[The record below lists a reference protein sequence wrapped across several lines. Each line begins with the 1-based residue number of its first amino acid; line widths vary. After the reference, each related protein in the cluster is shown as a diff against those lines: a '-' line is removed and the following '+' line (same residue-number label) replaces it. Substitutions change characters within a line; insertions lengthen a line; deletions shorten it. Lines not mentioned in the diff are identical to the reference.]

1 MYINLL
7 ITIIGLLL
15 LSALVTGTEVA
26 FVSANKLKIE
36 LDKNKGSFTAHLL
49 SWLFRQMNMVTI
61 MLLFAKTVLL
71 LFLVLS
77 SVNLYLNLAST
88 LNFTT
93 TQSFLVPFFMFIS
106 LWLISVITTDLA
118 PKILFRINSN
128 GISKVVVVPI
138 LVLHAILY
146 PLLFLFVKSSE
157 GFLKMFF
164 GINVNEKNYRF
175 SNSDI
180 DHFIR
185 EFSNEKEEN
194 SSEPEL
200 QMLQNAI
207 DFKEVKI
214 RECMIPRTEIIGI
227 DLSNNIQE
235 LKQLFVETGHSKI
248 LVYENSIDNIIGYVH
263 SNDLFNKPKS
273 IKAILRTIILAPET
287 MQANVLLRKLI
298 KQNQSIAVVLDEFGG
313 TSGIIAMEDLM
324 EEIFGEIEDEFDTQ
338 ELLEKKIDDTNFLFS
353 ARIEIDY
360 LNEHYGFGIKTSEE
374 YETLA
379 GYIIFEYRSIPQKGE
394 KLTLGKFDFEIL
406 QANQTKII
414 SVRLQ
419 LHEKTL

>member
-7 ITIIGLLL
+7 FTILALLV

-36 LDKNKGSFTAHLL
+36 LDKNKGSFSAHLL

-71 LFLVLS
+71 IFLVLS
-77 SVNLYLNLAST
+77 AVNLYLNFNLTETYSPA
-88 LNFTT
+88 TT
-93 TQSFLVPFFMFIS
+93 FLIPVFIFIS
-106 LWLISVITTDLA
+106 LWLATVLLSDLV
-118 PKILFRINSN
+118 PKILFRLNPN
-128 GISKVVVVPI
+128 GISKTVVFPI
-138 LVLHAILY
+138 LILHAALY
-146 PLLFLFVKSSE
+146 PILFLFVKSSE
-157 GFLKMFF
+157 WFLHLFF
-164 GINVNEKNYRF
+164 GINVKEKNYRF
-175 SNSDI
+175 STSDI

-185 EFSNEKEEN
+185 EFSGENEEIN
-194 SSEPEL
+194 SEPEL

-214 RECMIPRTEIIGI
+214 RECMIPRTEILGI
-227 DLSNNIQE
+227 ELQSDIHE
-235 LKQLFVETGHSKI
+235 LKQLFVETGHSKL

-263 SNDLFNKPKS
+263 SNDLFNKPKT
-273 IKAILRTIILAPET
+273 IKAILRSIILAPET
-287 MQANVLLRKLI
+287 MQANILLRKLI

-313 TSGIIAMEDLM
+313 TSGIITMEDLM

-338 ELLEKKIDDTNFLFS
+338 ELLEKKIDEKTFLFS

-360 LNEHYGFGIKTSEE
+360 LNEHYAFGIKTSED

-379 GYIIFEYRSIPQKGE
+379 GYIIYEHRSIPQKGE
-394 KLTLGKFDFEIL
+394 KLKLGNFEFDIV

-414 SVRLQ
+414 SVRMQ
-419 LHEKTL
+419 LME